1 MPNKK
6 RGSKAAGRNKDKNQ
20 KAGVSDFNE
29 QLAGAQEDRAAEL
42 MRDPSIVTRTLA
54 ASNREMADQLGRLT
68 EVISSLLAALKEQAK
83 KVTAEG
89 RSENKTQDQIDL
101 DIVNMNV
108 GTACFEIEVVRK
120 HLVDIIQLRDQA
132 LSEAIL
138 DTWTVLGAIMSVYK
152 ETNAMGAMACQSPPK
167 KPAVEDVLPLG
178 DVLARVSRLEAA
190 MAACTAASCSMDQGA
205 CSSTRGRSIT

>member
-6 RGSKAAGRNKDKNQ
+6 RGSKAAGHNRDKNQ
-20 KAGVSDFNE
+20 QAGVSDFNE

-89 RSENKTQDQIDL
+89 RSENKTQDQLDL
-101 DIVNMNV
+101 DVVNINV
-108 GTACFEIEVVRK
+108 GAAYFEIKVVRK

-132 LSEAIL
+132 LREAIL

-152 ETNAMGAMACQSPPK
+152 ETCNGGHGLPIPPK

-178 DVLARVSRLEAA
+178 DVLACVSRLEAA
-190 MAACTAASCSMDQGA
+190 MVACTAAS